1 MNCEDNYIKEN
12 FIKFQNTISVYGSDT
27 PIEDKYC
34 ICVKPKRRYII
45 PLTKYNNSVCRI
57 NEISKSA
64 KNDIDE
70 YFNIKHF
77 KYTGFDFNFKP
88 YEKGK

>member
-1 MNCEDNYIKEN
+1 MIKKEN
-12 FIKFQNTISVYGSDT
+12 FIKFQNATFVYGSDT
-27 PIEDKYC
+27 PIDDKYC
-34 ICVKPKRRYII
+34 INVKGKRRYII

-64 KNDIDE
+64 KDDIEE

-88 YEKGK
+88 YGKV